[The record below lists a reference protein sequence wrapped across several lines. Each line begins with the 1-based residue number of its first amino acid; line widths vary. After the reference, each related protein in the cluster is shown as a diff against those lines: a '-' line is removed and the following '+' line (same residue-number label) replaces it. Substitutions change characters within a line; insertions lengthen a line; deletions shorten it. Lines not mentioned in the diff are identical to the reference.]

1 MINAPLLDGRGNH
14 LPALSAAILIVT
26 VQAANMIVTVQAA
39 NMIVGHCRREARNVQ

>member
-26 VQAANMIVTVQAA
+26 VQAANMIV
-39 NMIVGHCRREARNVQ
+39 GHCRREARNVQ